1 MLATTRPLTL
11 TSLVCCRLF
20 ASFFF
25 TSQLVGLG
33 DAGSRRGGASTA
45 AVQGFASLALHM
57 DEQSRR
63 DPSIDAL
70 ANFVFEEIFAIF
82 FPVLDRIFLEMQAG
96 YMEFMAVLDTLR
108 DIMDCALSQQPRS
121 IAQLRELTEGCYED
135 WLAERQAADAATKG
149 DSGS

>member
-1 MLATTRPLTL
+1 
-11 TSLVCCRLF
+11 
-20 ASFFF
+20 
-25 TSQLVGLG
+25 
-33 DAGSRRGGASTA
+33 
-45 AVQGFASLALHM
+45 M

>member
-1 MLATTRPLTL
+1 M
-11 TSLVCCRLF
+11 
-20 ASFFF
+20 
-25 TSQLVGLG
+25 GLG

-108 DIMDCALSQQPRS
+108 DNKNLFDWRHIFLVMVGHVWHGCKNQQ
-121 IAQLRELTEGCYED
+121 Q
-135 WLAERQAADAATKG
+135 
-149 DSGS
+149 